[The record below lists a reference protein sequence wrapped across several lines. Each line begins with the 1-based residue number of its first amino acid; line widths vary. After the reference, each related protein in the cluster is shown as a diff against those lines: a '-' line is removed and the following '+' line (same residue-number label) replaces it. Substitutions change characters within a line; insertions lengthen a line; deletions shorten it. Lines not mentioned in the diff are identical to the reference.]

1 MKKQEENRL
10 KRFVCLI
17 VIITSFLIL
26 GSVKL
31 AGRQLVHQL
40 HKRDTS
46 VTKSTNSSLQ
56 CKHPTINEFP
66 HDFVPFEDFTLYRK
80 FYIFYLKIYCFYCK
94 HINE

>member
-17 VIITSFLIL
+17 VIFSSFLIL

-46 VTKSTNSSLQ
+46 VTKSMNSSLQ
-56 CKHPTINEFP
+56 CRHPTINEFP
-66 HDFVPFEDFTLYRK
+66 QDFVPFEDFTFYRK
-80 FYIFYLKIYCFYCK
+80 FLCFF
-94 HINE
+94 